1 MNYVHRDDYSTHDR
15 CTKKDEHCYISQLT
29 DGLFTSQEKLV
40 SSSCSVFGKKFL
52 PVVSSNSLPRTNLH
66 SKSSASTS
74 TTECKRT
81 RKSKQ
86 FDFELKRPSAT
97 ESRGQDKG
105 TSPAASMPKR
115 KTWQELSAEINQF
128 AEQNIRNAGWDLRT
142 SKQKSRSEADLFYLT
157 SQTTQVIRRA
167 EKVLQDSL
175 ESQQKLQAW
184 DKKVCVRFC
193 LYFPLCCVN
202 TNSVESSSVSL
213 TFRWASND
221 AIVER

>member
-1 MNYVHRDDYSTHDR
+1 MMMNYVQRDDNSTHER
-15 CTKKDEHCYISQLT
+15 CTKKDEQQCYISQLT
-29 DGLFTSQEKLV
+29 DGLFLSQENLLA

-66 SKSSASTS
+66 TKSSASTS
-74 TTECKRT
+74 TTECTRT
-81 RKSKQ
+81 PKSKK

-105 TSPAASMPKR
+105 TSPATSMPKR

-128 AEQNIRNAGWDLRT
+128 AEQNIRNAGWELR
-142 SKQKSRSEADLFYLT
+142 SKQKKSRSETDLFYLT
-157 SQTTQVIRRA
+157 SQTAPVICRA

-175 ESQQKLQAW
+175 ETQQKLQAW

-193 LYFPLCCVN
+193 LY
-202 TNSVESSSVSL
+202 
-213 TFRWASND
+213 
-221 AIVER
+221 

>member
-15 CTKKDEHCYISQLT
+15 TKKDEHCYISQLT

-97 ESRGQDKG
+97 ESRG
-105 TSPAASMPKR
+105 PATSMPKR

-202 TNSVESSSVSL
+202 TNSVESSTVSL